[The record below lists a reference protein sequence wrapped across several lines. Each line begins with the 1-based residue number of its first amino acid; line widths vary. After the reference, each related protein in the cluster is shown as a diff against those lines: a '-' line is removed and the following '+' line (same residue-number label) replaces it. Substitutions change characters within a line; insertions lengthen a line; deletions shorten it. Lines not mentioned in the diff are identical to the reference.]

1 MLLCLPKYKDSVVVR
16 SRDPDVLKSCGTL
29 VDVGAVYDHSR
40 SMYDHHQREFA
51 STNVFPGQ
59 KIKLSSAGLV
69 YKHFGGEIIESLV
82 GPLDKTTREL
92 LVNKVYER
100 VVKEVD
106 AIDNGVSITDGDT
119 KYKINTNLSSRV
131 GRLNPDWNASSEESS
146 DKARNGNFRLAM
158 SMVFE
163 ELCDAVEWY
172 AYSWLPARDI
182 VLKAVREPVFTNNS
196 KEALIIKIDRYC
208 PWKSHLFDIE
218 TELKIQG
225 KILYVLYPD
234 SSGNW
239 RVQAVPPEQ
248 SSFDC
253 RKKLPEPWRGVRN
266 DALDKLTGLPGC
278 IFVHAAGF
286 IGGAKSYDTAFQMA
300 KMSVNFSSK

>member
-1 MLLCLPKYKDSVVVR
+1 MR

-182 VLKAVREPVFTNNS
+182 VLKAVREPVFTNDS

-300 KMSVNFSSK
+300 KMSVNFSSKN

>member
-16 SRDPDVLKSCGTL
+16 SRDPDVLKLCGTV
-29 VDVGAVYDHSR
+29 VDVGAVYDPSKN
-40 SMYDHHQREFA
+40 MFDHHQRTFA
-51 STNVFPGQ
+51 ASNVFPGHN
-59 KIKLSSAGLV
+59 IKLSSAGLV

-82 GPLDKTTREL
+82 GPLDKSTREL

-106 AIDNGVSITDGDT
+106 AIDNGVSIADDT

-131 GRLNPDWNASSEESS
+131 GRLNPDWNASPEESS

-158 SMVFE
+158 KMVFE

-182 VLKAVREPVFTNNS
+182 VLKAVREPVLTNDS
-196 KEALIIKIDRYC
+196 KEPLVIRIDRYC

-218 TELKIQG
+218 TELKIEG

-239 RVQAVPPEQ
+239 RIQCVPPEEN
-248 SSFDC
+248 SFDC

-266 DALDKLTGLPGC
+266 DALDKLTDLSGC

-286 IGGAKSYDTAFQMA
+286 IGGAKTYDTAYAMA
-300 KMSVNFSSK
+300 KMSVSSKQ